1 MGNYHEDIMRWRI
14 ERDQREATERVS
26 QLGEEY
32 KQAVRERDRAI
43 ASGENEEAEYQDNV
57 CQDLERE
64 YLKLCPPQPQMDPK
78 AAEWIRRNKAF
89 FDRHGPQADAA
100 VRAAHVYVTRPKI
113 PDETNPARTGMGL
126 RPYTPAYFRAM
137 ETALQMHGPDFYGVR
152 YDPSEKALTANEV
165 AKMSGQSADEYNR
178 ASQQLARDGRF
189 SWQQK

>member
-126 RPYTPAYFRAM
+126 RLISPR
-137 ETALQMHGPDFYGVR
+137 
-152 YDPSEKALTANEV
+152 
-165 AKMSGQSADEYNR
+165 
-178 ASQQLARDGRF
+178 
-189 SWQQK
+189 